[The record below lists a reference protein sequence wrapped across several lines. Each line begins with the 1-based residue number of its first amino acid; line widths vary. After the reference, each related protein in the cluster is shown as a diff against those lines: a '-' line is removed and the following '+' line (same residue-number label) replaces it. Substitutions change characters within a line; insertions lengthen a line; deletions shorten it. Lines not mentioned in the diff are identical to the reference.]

1 MQETALEKARNFG
14 VAMFEYDFALH
25 GGAVGTITVAN
36 DVIPDDAVIQDGF
49 CEVKTAIVSGGSATI
64 ALHINSSEDIMAA
77 AAKTSFSAEAL
88 LDIVP
93 DGAAANMIKTA
104 AKQNLSVVIAVAD
117 VTAGKFWVCLRYI
130 VTN

>member
-14 VAMFEYDFALH
+14 VAMFEFDFALH

-49 CEVKTAIVSGGSATI
+49 VEVKDAITSGGSATV

-77 AAKTSFSAEAL
+77 TAKGSLTAGAL
-88 LDIVP
+88 LDVVP
-93 DGAAANMIKTA
+93 DGTATNMIKTA
-104 AKQNLSVVIAVAD
+104 AKQNLSFVIAVAD
-117 VTAGKFWVCLRYI
+117 ITAGKVWVCLRYI

>member
-1 MQETALEKARNFG
+1 MQETGLEKIRNFG
-14 VAMFEYDFALH
+14 VAQFEYDFALH

-49 CEVKTAIVSGGSATI
+49 LEIKDAITSNGEATV
-64 ALHINSSEDIMAA
+64 ALQISSSEDILAA
-77 AAKTSFSAEAL
+77 TAKGSLTAAAL

-93 DGAAANMIKTA
+93 DGTATNMIKTA
-104 AKQNLSVVIAVAD
+104 AKQNLSVVVAVAD
-117 VTAGKFWVCLRYI
+117 LTAGKFWVCLRYI